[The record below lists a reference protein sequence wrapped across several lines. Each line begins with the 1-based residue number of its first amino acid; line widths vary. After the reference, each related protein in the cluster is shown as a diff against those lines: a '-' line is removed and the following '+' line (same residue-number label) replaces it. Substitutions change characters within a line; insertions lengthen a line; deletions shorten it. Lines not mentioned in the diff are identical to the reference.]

1 MEYLT
6 NADLQLRLGNEAYV
20 QMSDDNNDGAA
31 DTAVVD
37 EARLAAEAE
46 LNSYLSVRYAVPID
60 LAVYP
65 DLANALKSKALDLAE
80 YRLRLRRPPVSADAI
95 RVQRETVEWLKGVSR
110 GEIELPAITLPA
122 ANAARG
128 SIGEVSSAERLLT
141 REELERS

>member
-1 MEYLT
+1 MGYMT

-20 QMSDDNNDGAA
+20 QLSDDNGDGAA

-37 EARLAAEAE
+37 EVRLAAEAE

-60 LAVYP
+60 LTAHP
-65 DLANALKSKALDLAE
+65 DLANVLKSASLDLAE
-80 YRLRLRRPPVSADAI
+80 YRLRLRRPPVAADAI
-95 RVQRETVEWLKGVSR
+95 RLHRETVEWLKGVSR
-110 GEIELPAITLPA
+110 GDIELPASSLPA

-141 REELERS
+141 RAELDQH